1 MFTLV
6 SYDANNV
13 HKTDKTKDYHDVYD
27 RFHLNLP
34 QDVIPLLDRGENDNF
49 HGDGYHLM
57 IFQFSPAGQENLM
70 KQRFF
75 ASWSQLP
82 MDSALQ
88 DKLDSLLQMDGLT
101 GWVDL
106 EGMQGFYII
115 LSKNYSYVISDQ
127 NNIGKQKQ
135 NMDEAFNMNDDLWRN
150 ISFAVLDT
158 YHHQLIIYTWDS

>member
-1 MFTLV
+1 
-6 SYDANNV
+6 
-13 HKTDKTKDYHDVYD
+13 
-27 RFHLNLP
+27 
-34 QDVIPLLDRGENDNF
+34 
-49 HGDGYHLM
+49 
-57 IFQFSPAGQENLM
+57 M